1 MAKTY
6 KRRQPKKQMPKVSK
20 HDKIY
25 KRKRSTAEKVMI
37 VLGILIAISMVM
49 SLIVTLGSQSIGF

>member
-6 KRRQPKKQMPKVSK
+6 KRRQQKKQMPKVSK
-20 HDKIY
+20 HDRIY

-37 VLGILIAISMVM
+37 VLGILIALSMVM
-49 SLIVTLGSQSIGF
+49 SLVVSLASQNAGL

>member
-1 MAKTY
+1 MAKVR
-6 KRRQPKKQMPKVSK
+6 KRRQPVKKAPKRSL
-20 HDKIY
+20 HDVIY

-49 SLIVTLGSQSIGF
+49 SLIVSLGSHAF

>member
-6 KRRQPKKQMPKVSK
+6 KRRQQKKQMPRVSK

-25 KRKRSTAEKVMI
+25 KKKRSFAEKVMI
-37 VLGILIAISMVM
+37 VLGILIAVSMVM
-49 SLIVTLGSQSIGF
+49 SLVVSLASNSIG